1 MPLPKIT
8 RRRQREAAPA
18 SLDDLF
24 VGWLMAHPGGEFE
37 VCRHCQLEMTKSI
50 DLRPCYGPAPPHGVP
65 PGPMWVWT
73 CSCGFE
79 FPGRELTLDECADEC
94 HAAAT
99 ILFSRDSQVAA
110 PLPLSFPVFGS
121 IAYVVV
127 VPIQEAEPG
136 SEPEEPDPES
146 TIEPTIEPMNEQ
158 DGPAACLDGH
168 SVRRCRFPLVVLT
181 SKQHARTDARTNTT
195 TTR

>member
-18 SLDDLF
+18 SLDNLF

-121 IAYVVV
+121 IAYWLGLVTAMLVRIALSTGHAW
-127 VPIQEAEPG
+127 PDSHCKFFRYRAHPG
-136 SEPEEPDPES
+136 
-146 TIEPTIEPMNEQ
+146 
-158 DGPAACLDGH
+158 
-168 SVRRCRFPLVVLT
+168 VRRISWALVALF
-181 SKQHARTDARTNTT
+181 
-195 TTR
+195 

>member
-1 MPLPKIT
+1 MCG
-8 RRRQREAAPA
+8 A
-18 SLDDLF
+18 SA
-24 VGWLMAHPGGEFE
+24 GRSSHYFE
-37 VCRHCQLEMTKSI
+37 L
-50 DLRPCYGPAPPHGVP
+50 G
-65 PGPMWVWT
+65 
-73 CSCGFE
+73 SC
-79 FPGRELTLDECADEC
+79 D
-94 HAAAT
+94 
-99 ILFSRDSQVAA
+99 
-110 PLPLSFPVFGS
+110 
-121 IAYVVV
+121 VVV

-168 SVRRCRFPLVVLT
+168 SVRRCRFPVVVLT